1 MLCVAN
7 ADGKLAY
14 RAIPNAPTHATC
26 VRLVST
32 APEGTATG
40 AIHRAAVRPQVRLD
54 SPPQYWICRLDPS
67 KAAALIDGP
76 QSLRGWKRV
85 RIVLGAQ
92 RWSAAGKDSGGEGCP
107 TPGGDDCGCVQA
119 AGSAMVRG
127 HQRSALAQRAAA
139 RATPGLCSRR
149 PPPAAP
155 RLTSPSPRCVPQSHT
170 IVLVQTTASRATR
183 TFHDYEGV
191 GGAMDGRSPPQCI
204 LAHRRRIHIL
214 TGHL

>member
-1 MLCVAN
+1 MT
-7 ADGKLAY
+7 
-14 RAIPNAPTHATC
+14 PT
-26 VRLVST
+26 
-32 APEGTATG
+32 
-40 AIHRAAVRPQVRLD
+40 
-54 SPPQYWICRLDPS
+54 
-67 KAAALIDGP
+67 LIDGP

-155 RLTSPSPRCVPQSHT
+155 RLTSPSPRCAPQSHT